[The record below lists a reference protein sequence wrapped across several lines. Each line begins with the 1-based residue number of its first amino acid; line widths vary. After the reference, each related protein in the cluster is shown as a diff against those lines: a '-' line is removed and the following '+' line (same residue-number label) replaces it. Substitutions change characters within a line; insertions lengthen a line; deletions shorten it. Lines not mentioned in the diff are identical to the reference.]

1 MIDHRHKIKKLKAE
15 LTKTHNI
22 GLRLG
27 LLIKETP
34 DRDYH
39 WELDRFLSALSELR
53 NLIDDSRDYFR
64 SVDSALEWGLTVYKS
79 NIDPGHKILWAN
91 SMADLGL
98 LNDQELIKE
107 QKKQC

>member
-34 DRDYH
+34 DLDYH
-39 WELDRFLSALSELR
+39 WELERFQASIVELR
-53 NLIDDSRDYFR
+53 TLINESKDYFR
-64 SVDSALEWGLTVYKS
+64 RVDAALEFGLIAYKG
-79 NIDPGHKILWAN
+79 NKKFARTHLWAN